1 MKTLL
6 FGFLF
11 STSVIVF
18 CQPSVQNNDDKGQ
31 TIFES
36 LESTA
41 SNQGEVVINQSFYI
55 KNLINRHVELNRK
68 FMGAKGYRI
77 QIAFYTGTKGRNQS
91 YKTKS
96 DLVTQYPDLNVY
108 IVFLQPY
115 FKVRIGDF
123 FSKSDALKALEYI
136 KETYPSAFIVED
148 LIQFN

>member
-1 MKTLL
+1 M
-6 FGFLF
+6 FG
-11 STSVIVF
+11 
-18 CQPSVQNNDDKGQ
+18 QPSMQNKDDDNGQ

-36 LESTA
+36 LESTNP
-41 SNQGEVVINQSFYI
+41 NQGKVIIDQSFFI
-55 KNLINRHVELNRK
+55 KNLIERHVELNSK

-77 QIAFYTGTKGRNQS
+77 QIAFYTGNKGRDEA

-96 DLVTQYPDLNVY
+96 DLVTQYPDYNSY

-123 FSKSDALKALEYI
+123 FTKSDALKALEII

-148 LIQFN
+148 LIQFE